1 MCLHTHVFSCMCIYI
16 HGYFWETFLYSCGHL
31 IYLKRSHQKYPPW
44 CCLAMGLGWMGWYMT
59 DVGWFL
65 QNVFFATWFYQ
76 DPSVLI
82 QIYWHPWPPMV
93 FDEDDICT
101 IFRFPYV
108 SWSSRIY
115 RDRVPIY
122 IYIPKIVRT
131 KPRSSWNCE
140 SWHDIYSG
148 PCRFLCAISTWE
160 NSTVPHQRDTGC
172 GVTTPGSSPK
182 LPKKLAIWAGSN
194 RTNARSRRPGSM

>member
-93 FDEDDICT
+93 FDEDNICT

-122 IYIPKIVRT
+122 IYI
-131 KPRSSWNCE
+131 
-140 SWHDIYSG
+140 
-148 PCRFLCAISTWE
+148 
-160 NSTVPHQRDTGC
+160 
-172 GVTTPGSSPK
+172 SPK
-182 LPKKLAIWAGSN
+182 LYELNPAAHEIVNPGMIYIRAPAGFCVLFLHGKIQ
-194 RTNARSRRPGSM
+194 RCHTKETPAVE